1 MLQLLN
7 VTAFAVLIKHIVWR
21 EVVFAALGAAER
33 VTNLVLGAQV
43 VFQGRLLLEHLV
55 AQLTDELQ
63 TEQVVSYS
71 SDTMTYNTGSYYVA
85 MMGTKRSPWPT
96 YGGFKVLLYDFR
108 LSADQHACAFC
119 WGSAAVS
126 VTNLLELPHTLD
138 ICLCIGFYLRH
149 VLVCVQVC
157 G

>member
-1 MLQLLN
+1 MHPEDF
-7 VTAFAVLIKHIVWR
+7 VRRKT
-21 EVVFAALGAAER
+21 VFPARRTTER

-85 MMGTKRSPWPT
+85 MMGTKRSP
-96 YGGFKVLLYDFR
+96 
-108 LSADQHACAFC
+108 
-119 WGSAAVS
+119 
-126 VTNLLELPHTLD
+126 
-138 ICLCIGFYLRH
+138 
-149 VLVCVQVC
+149 
-157 G
+157 